1 MTDLRPYFQ
10 ILQASEDATA
20 AELKTAFRRQA
31 RECHPDL
38 HPENPKAEAEFQQLS
53 EAYRIISETLY
64 PSSQPHGSEQFS
76 HSLTA
81 TQALY
86 ARATQ
91 KIAAQDYKGAIA
103 DYTAAIDLDSEF
115 LEAYLKRCQ
124 ARFVLGDDPGVL
136 EDCSHILQ
144 LDDTVAQA
152 YYYQGRA
159 RFQLGSAPAAIAA
172 YSQAIALDK
181 NYAQA
186 WLHRGQARLDLQ
198 ATQLAREDLQ
208 QAASLFETQGEPDN
222 VHRVHIILQDLDHH
236 PLRQPKHK
244 RKTKNK
250 PVGRRPFLRESSLIK
265 DIFTTIPQFFWNP
278 SGGLLPTFARLSSR
292 RAIGVGIGYA
302 AIATLCFVLAAD
314 LYFFVFGS
322 ITLIER
328 ILLGMVPFLSLAWM
342 NQLTRSVTHKQGS
355 WAGDIF
361 ISGATLLPLGLLVF
375 VSGLVAQFGPLG
387 MVLSCVYLGSNAILM
402 LYFGCT
408 QINNLSEQ
416 SATLAVPT
424 LLLVSGGLTYGAYIL
439 FAS

>member
-10 ILQASEDATA
+10 ILQVSEDVTV
-20 AELKTAFRRQA
+20 AELKAAFRRQA

-38 HPENPKAEAEFQQLS
+38 HPDNPKAEAEFQQLS
-53 EAYRIISETLY
+53 EAYEMISETLY
-64 PSSQPHGSEQFS
+64 PSGQPDNSERFS
-76 HSLTA
+76 RRLTA

-91 KIAAQDYKGAIA
+91 KIAEQDYNGAIA
-103 DYTAAIDLDSEF
+103 DCTAAIDLDSEF

-124 ARFVLGDDPGVL
+124 ARFVLGDDSGVL
-136 EDCSHILQ
+136 EDCSRILQ

-172 YSQAIALDK
+172 YSQAIALDD

-198 ATQLAREDLQ
+198 ATPLAREDLQ
-208 QAASLFETQGEPDN
+208 QAASLFEAQGDSDN
-222 VHRVHIILQDLDHH
+222 VHRVHLILQELDHH
-236 PLRQPKHK
+236 PWRRLKHK
-244 RKTKNK
+244 RTPKNK
-250 PVGRRPFLRESSLIK
+250 PASKRPFRRKRSLIK
-265 DIFTTIPQFFWNP
+265 DICTTIPQFLWNP
-278 SGGLLPTFARLSSR
+278 SGGLLPTFARLSPR

-302 AIATLCFVLAAD
+302 VIATLCFVLAAD
-314 LYFFVFGS
+314 LYILVFEA
-322 ITLIER
+322 ITLVER
-328 ILLGMVPFLSLAWM
+328 ILLGIVPFLSLAWM

-361 ISGATLLPLGLLVF
+361 ISGATLLPVGLLIF
-375 VSGLVAQFGPLG
+375 TNGLVAQFGPLG
-387 MVLSCVYLGSNAILM
+387 IILSFVYLGCDAILM

-424 LLLVSGGLTYGAYIL
+424 LLLVSGSLTYGTYTL
-439 FAS
+439 FTN